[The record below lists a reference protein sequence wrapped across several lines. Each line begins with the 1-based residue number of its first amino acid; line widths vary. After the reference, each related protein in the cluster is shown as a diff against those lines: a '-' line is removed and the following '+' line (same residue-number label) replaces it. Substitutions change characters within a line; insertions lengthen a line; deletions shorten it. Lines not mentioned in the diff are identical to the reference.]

1 MARKRAAGSPRAKK
15 RTSEAT
21 ADTNGA
27 PCCEAGRAP
36 SFNETTIRALED
48 ARADRNLTEYA
59 DEDELFEK
67 MGIKVGKAKTK
78 A

>member
-1 MARKRAAGSPRAKK
+1 MAGKRAAGAPRTKK
-15 RTSEAT
+15 RASEET
-21 ADTNGA
+21 GNSSGT
-27 PCCEAGRAP
+27 PCCEAERAP

-48 ARADRNLTEYA
+48 ARAGRNLTEYA

-67 MGIKVGKAKTK
+67 MGIKLGKAKTK